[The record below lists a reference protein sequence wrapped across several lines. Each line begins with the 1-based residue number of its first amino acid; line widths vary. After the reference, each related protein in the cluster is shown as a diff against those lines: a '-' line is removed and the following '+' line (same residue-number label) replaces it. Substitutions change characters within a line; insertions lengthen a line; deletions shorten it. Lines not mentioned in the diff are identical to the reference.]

1 MDESADEPRPTGRP
15 HAVPLRHILPGLLRD
30 PARAL
35 IDVGNRTGG
44 ALVRL
49 NLGSFRPYLVTHP
62 RHVQHVLRDRAE
74 NYERAGDGLFWRPVK
89 RLFGE
94 GILGEG
100 QIWSASRRMLQPMFT
115 AKRVEAL
122 IDGMAD
128 AIRDAVDELDEPC
141 RAGRPVDI
149 GAEQARIVSR
159 AIMRVLF
166 ADKISVPDA
175 LRVIDAQDVI
185 ATAVIPRIVV
195 PFAPLSLPMPGD
207 RPFRRAVRIVDD
219 VLVPIV
225 RETRA
230 VADQGDDIIS
240 TLWRARTDDGR
251 QLDERQV
258 RNDTVAM
265 FAATTETTINVLTW
279 AWPHLEQRPDVADRL
294 YAEIDRVVGDE
305 PVRREH
311 LADLTYTR
319 MVLDELLRLYPIGWI
334 IPRRAVAADVIDGV
348 PIEAGATMVASP
360 LITQRMRQFWDR
372 PDEFDPERFR
382 PERVRARHRYA
393 HFPFGG
399 GPHQCLGMYLFYLEA
414 QLILAT
420 MLSRYR
426 FRLRRPG
433 VPGLRLAAA
442 LRPRERVELTLLAAS
457 RRAEPA

>member
-1 MDESADEPRPTGRP
+1 M
-15 HAVPLRHILPGLLRD
+15 LPALVRD

-35 IDVGNRTGG
+35 IDAGNRTGG
-44 ALVRL
+44 DLARI

-62 RHVQHVLRDRAE
+62 EHVQHVLRERAE

-115 AKRVEAL
+115 AKRVESM
-122 IDGMAD
+122 IDGMAE
-128 AIRDAVDELDEPC
+128 AISDAVDELDVPS
-141 RAGRPVDI
+141 RTGRLVDI
-149 GAEQARIVSR
+149 GAEQARIVCR
-159 AIMRVLF
+159 AIMKVLF
-166 ADKISVPDA
+166 ADKISVADA
-175 LRVIDAQDVI
+175 MRVVDAQDAI
-185 ATAVIPRIVV
+185 ASAVIPRIVV

-207 RPFRRAVRIVDD
+207 RTFRRAVRVVDE

-225 RETRA
+225 RTSRA
-230 VADQGDDIIS
+230 TAEEGDDIIS

-279 AWPHLEQRPDVADRL
+279 LWPHLDEHPEVADRL
-294 YAEIDRVVGDE
+294 YAEISQVVGDE

-311 LADLTYTR
+311 LAELRYTR
-319 MVLDELLRLYPIGWI
+319 MVLDELLRLYPIGWL
-334 IPRRAVAADVIDGV
+334 IPRRAVAADVVGGV
-348 PIEAGATMVASP
+348 RIEAGATVVASP
-360 LITQRMRQFWDR
+360 LITQRMSAFWDR

-414 QLILAT
+414 QLIVAT

-426 FRLRRPG
+426 FRLRQPG

-442 LRPRERVELTLLAAS
+442 LRPRHRVELTLTGAS
-457 RRAEPA
+457 PSAVA

>member
-1 MDESADEPRPTGRP
+1 M
-15 HAVPLRHILPGLLRD
+15 LPALVRD

-35 IDVGNRTGG
+35 IDAGNRTGG
-44 ALVRL
+44 RL
-49 NLGSFRPYLVTHP
+49 ARINLGSFRPYLVTHP
-62 RHVQHVLRDRAE
+62 DHVQHVLRERAE

-115 AKRVEAL
+115 AKRVESM
-122 IDGMAD
+122 IDGMAE
-128 AIRDAVDELDEPC
+128 AISDAVDELDAPS
-141 RAGRPVDI
+141 RVGRPVDI
-149 GAEQARIVSR
+149 GNEQARIVCR
-159 AIMRVLF
+159 AIMKVLF

-175 LRVIDAQDVI
+175 MRVVDAQDAI
-185 ATAVIPRIVV
+185 ASAVIPRIVV

-207 RPFRRAVRIVDD
+207 RTFRRAVRIVDE

-225 RETRA
+225 RESRA
-230 VADQGDDIIS
+230 TAEEGDDVIS

-251 QLDERQV
+251 QLDEQQV

-279 AWPHLEQRPDVADRL
+279 LWPHLDEHPEVADRL
-294 YAEIDRVVGDE
+294 YEEINRVVGDE

-311 LADLTYTR
+311 LGELRYTR
-319 MVLDELLRLYPIGWI
+319 MVLDELLRLYPIGWL
-334 IPRRAVAADVIDGV
+334 IPRRAVAADVVGGV
-348 PIEAGATMVASP
+348 EIEAGATVVASP
-360 LITQRMRQFWDR
+360 LITQRMSAFWDR

-382 PERVRARHRYA
+382 PEQVRARHRYA

-414 QLILAT
+414 QLIVAT
-420 MLSRYR
+420 MLSRFR
-426 FRLRRPG
+426 FRLRQPG

-442 LRPRERVELTLLAAS
+442 LRPRRRVELTLTGAATS
-457 RRAEPA
+457 AAA

>member
-1 MDESADEPRPTGRP
+1 M
-15 HAVPLRHILPGLLRD
+15 VPSLLRD

-35 IDVGNRTGG
+35 IAVGDRTGG
-44 ALVRL
+44 ELVRL

-62 RHVQHVLRDRAE
+62 RHVQHVLRERSE

-100 QIWSASRRMLQPMFT
+100 QIWSASRKMLQPMFT
-115 AKRVEAL
+115 AKRIEAL
-122 IDGMAD
+122 VDGMAE
-128 AIRDAVDELDEPC
+128 AIRDAVDELDEPS
-141 RAGRPVDI
+141 RDGRTVDI
-149 GAEQARIVSR
+149 GVEQTRIVCR
-159 AIMRVLF
+159 AIMKVLF
-166 ADKISVPDA
+166 GDKISVPDA
-175 LRVIDAQDVI
+175 MRVVDAQDVI

-207 RPFRRAVRIVDD
+207 RPFRRAKQIVDD
-219 VLVPIV
+219 VLLPIV
-225 RETRA
+225 RASKVT
-230 VADQGDDIIS
+230 ADQGDDVIS
-240 TLWRARTDDGR
+240 TLWQARTEDGR
-251 QLDERQV
+251 QLSEQQV

-279 AWPHLEQRPDVADRL
+279 LWPHLDERPDVAERL
-294 YAEIDRVVGDE
+294 YDEIARVVGDG

-311 LADLTYTR
+311 LNQLPYTR

-334 IPRRAVAADVIDGV
+334 IPRRAVADDVIDGV
-348 PIEAGATMVASP
+348 EVEAGATMVASP
-360 LITQRMRQFWDR
+360 LITQRMTAFWDR
-372 PDEFDPERFR
+372 PDEFDPDRFT
-382 PERVRARHRYA
+382 PERIRGRHRYA

-426 FRLRRPG
+426 FRLRRSG

-442 LRPRERVELTLLAAS
+442 LRPRRRVELTLTTMADAA
-457 RRAEPA
+457 

>member
-1 MDESADEPRPTGRP
+1 M
-15 HAVPLRHILPGLLRD
+15 LPALVRD

-35 IDVGNRTGG
+35 IDAGNRTGG
-44 ALVRL
+44 RL
-49 NLGSFRPYLVTHP
+49 ARINLGSFRPYLVTHP
-62 RHVQHVLRDRAE
+62 DHVQHVLRERAE

-115 AKRVEAL
+115 AKRVESM
-122 IDGMAD
+122 IDGMAE
-128 AIRDAVDELDEPC
+128 AISDAVDELDAPS
-141 RAGRPVDI
+141 RVGRPVDI
-149 GAEQARIVSR
+149 GEEQARIVCR
-159 AIMRVLF
+159 AIMKVLF

-175 LRVIDAQDVI
+175 MRVVDAQDAI
-185 ATAVIPRIVV
+185 ASAVIPRIVV

-207 RPFRRAVRIVDD
+207 RTFRRAVRIVDE

-225 RETRA
+225 RESRA
-230 VADQGDDIIS
+230 TAEEGDDVIS

-251 QLDERQV
+251 QLDEQQV

-279 AWPHLEQRPDVADRL
+279 LWPHLDEHPEVADRL
-294 YAEIDRVVGDE
+294 YEEINRVVGDE

-311 LADLTYTR
+311 LGELRYTR
-319 MVLDELLRLYPIGWI
+319 MVLDELLRLYPIGWL
-334 IPRRAVAADVIDGV
+334 IPRRAVAADVVGGV
-348 PIEAGATMVASP
+348 EIEAGATVVASP
-360 LITQRMRQFWDR
+360 LITQRMSAFWDR

-382 PERVRARHRYA
+382 PEQVRARHRYA

-414 QLILAT
+414 QLIVAT

-426 FRLRRPG
+426 FRLRQPG

-442 LRPRERVELTLLAAS
+442 LRPRRRVELTLTGAATS
-457 RRAEPA
+457 AAA

>member
-1 MDESADEPRPTGRP
+1 M
-15 HAVPLRHILPGLLRD
+15 LPALVRD

-35 IDVGNRTGG
+35 IDAGNRTGG
-44 ALVRL
+44 RL
-49 NLGSFRPYLVTHP
+49 ARINLGSFRPYLVTHP
-62 RHVQHVLRDRAE
+62 EHVQHVLRERAE

-115 AKRVEAL
+115 AKRVESM
-122 IDGMAD
+122 IDGMAE
-128 AIRDAVDELDEPC
+128 AISDAVDELDAPS
-141 RAGRPVDI
+141 RVGRPVDI
-149 GAEQARIVSR
+149 GNEQSRIVCR
-159 AIMRVLF
+159 AIMKVLF

-175 LRVIDAQDVI
+175 MRVVDAQDAI
-185 ATAVIPRIVV
+185 ASAVIPRIVV

-207 RPFRRAVRIVDD
+207 RTFRRAVRIVDE

-225 RETRA
+225 RESRA
-230 VADQGDDIIS
+230 TAEEGDDVIS

-251 QLDERQV
+251 QLDEQQV

-279 AWPHLEQRPDVADRL
+279 LWPHLDEHPEVADRL
-294 YAEIDRVVGDE
+294 YEEINRVVGDE

-311 LADLTYTR
+311 LGELRYTR
-319 MVLDELLRLYPIGWI
+319 MVLDELLRLYPIGWL
-334 IPRRAVAADVIDGV
+334 IPRRAVAADVVGGV
-348 PIEAGATMVASP
+348 EIEAGATVVASP
-360 LITQRMRQFWDR
+360 LITQRMSAFWDR

-382 PERVRARHRYA
+382 PEQVRARHRYA

-414 QLILAT
+414 QLIVAT

-426 FRLRRPG
+426 FRLRQPG

-442 LRPRERVELTLLAAS
+442 LRPRRRVELTLTGAATS
-457 RRAEPA
+457 AAA

>member
-1 MDESADEPRPTGRP
+1 M
-15 HAVPLRHILPGLLRD
+15 LPALVRD

-35 IDVGNRTGG
+35 IDAGNRTGG
-44 ALVRL
+44 AVARI

-62 RHVQHVLRDRAE
+62 EHVQHVLRERAE

-115 AKRVEAL
+115 AKRVESM
-122 IDGMAD
+122 IDGMAE
-128 AIRDAVDELDEPC
+128 AVTAAVDELDAPS
-141 RAGRPVDI
+141 RAGRFVDI
-149 GAEQARIVSR
+149 GAEQARIVCR
-159 AIMRVLF
+159 AIMKVLF
-166 ADKISVPDA
+166 ADKISVADA
-175 LRVIDAQDVI
+175 IRVVNAQDVI
-185 ATAVIPRIVV
+185 ASAVIPRIVV

-207 RPFRRAVRIVDD
+207 RPFRRAVRIVDE

-225 RETRA
+225 RESRA
-230 VADQGDDIIS
+230 TAEQGDDIIS

-279 AWPHLEQRPDVADRL
+279 LWPHLDEHPEVADRL
-294 YAEIDRVVGDE
+294 YEEVTRVVGDE

-311 LADLTYTR
+311 LGELRYTR
-319 MVLDELLRLYPIGWI
+319 MVLDELLRLYPIGWL
-334 IPRRAVAADVIDGV
+334 IPRRAVADDVIDGV
-348 PIEAGATMVASP
+348 PIEAGATVVASP
-360 LITQRMRQFWDR
+360 LVTQRMTAFWDR

-382 PERVRARHRYA
+382 PERVRTRHRYA
-393 HFPFGG
+393 HYPFGG

-414 QLILAT
+414 QLIVAT

-426 FRLRRPG
+426 FRLRQPG

-442 LRPRERVELTLLAAS
+442 LRPRRRVELTLTGTSAVA
-457 RRAEPA
+457 

>member
-1 MDESADEPRPTGRP
+1 MQSP
-15 HAVPLRHILPGLLRD
+15 HIGQPGSRRAVTVPLHQIVPGLLRD

-35 IDVGNRTGG
+35 IEVGNRTGG
-44 ALVRL
+44 ELIRL

-62 RHVQHVLRDRAE
+62 RHVQHVLRERAA

-100 QIWSASRRMLQPMFT
+100 QIWSASRRTLQPMFT
-115 AKRVEAL
+115 AKRIEAL
-122 IDGMAD
+122 VDGMAE
-128 AIRDAVDELDEPC
+128 AIRQAVDDLDEPS
-141 RAGRPVDI
+141 RDGRTVDI
-149 GAEQARIVSR
+149 GVEQSRIVCR
-159 AIMRVLF
+159 AIMKVLF
-166 ADKISVPDA
+166 GDKISVTDA
-175 LRVIDAQDVI
+175 MRVVDAQDVI

-207 RPFRRAVRIVDD
+207 RPFRRAKRIVDD
-219 VLVPIV
+219 VLLPIV
-225 RETRA
+225 RASKATAEE
-230 VADQGDDIIS
+230 GDDVIS
-240 TLWRARTDDGR
+240 TLWRARTEDGR
-251 QLDERQV
+251 QLSEQQV

-279 AWPHLEQRPDVADRL
+279 LWPHLDERPDVAERL
-294 YAEIDRVVGDE
+294 YEEIARVVGDG

-311 LADLTYTR
+311 LTQLPYTR

-334 IPRRAVAADVIDGV
+334 IPRRAVADDVIDGV
-348 PIEAGATMVASP
+348 TIEAGATMVASP
-360 LITQRMRQFWDR
+360 LITQRMSAFWER
-372 PDEFDPERFR
+372 PDEFDPDRFT
-382 PERVRARHRYA
+382 PERIRGRHRYA

-426 FRLRRPG
+426 FRLRRSG

-442 LRPRERVELTLLAAS
+442 LRPRTRVELTLTSAAD
-457 RRAEPA
+457 AA

>member
-1 MDESADEPRPTGRP
+1 MPVPSRPVNRTRS
-15 HAVPLRHILPGLLRD
+15 VPLRQILPAVVRD

-35 IDVGNRTGG
+35 IDVGERGG
-44 ALVRL
+44 GDILRL
-49 NLGSFRPYLVTHP
+49 NLGTFRPYLVTHP
-62 RHVQHVLRDRAE
+62 RHVQHVLRERAD
-74 NYERAGDGLFWRPVK
+74 NYDRAGDGLFWRPVK

-100 QIWSASRRMLQPMFT
+100 QIWSASRRTLQPLFT
-115 AKRVEAL
+115 AKRVGAMV
-122 IDGMAD
+122 DGMAETI
-128 AIRDAVDELDEPC
+128 AEAVDELGTPSPD
-141 RAGRPVDI
+141 GRTVDI
-149 GAEQARIVSR
+149 GVEQARIVSR

-166 ADKISVPDA
+166 ADRISVPDA
-175 LRVIDAQDVI
+175 MRVIAAQDVI

-207 RPFRRAVRIVDD
+207 RRFRRAVRIVDE

-225 RETRA
+225 RASRA
-230 VADQGDDIIS
+230 DGGGDDIIS

-279 AWPHLEQRPDVADRL
+279 LWPHLDQHPDVADRL
-294 YAEIDRVVGDE
+294 YEEIERVVGRG
-305 PVRREH
+305 PVAREH
-311 LADLTYTR
+311 LDRLPYTR
-319 MVLDELLRLYPIGWI
+319 MVLDELLRLYPIGWL
-334 IPRRAVAADVIDGV
+334 IPRRAVADDVIDGV
-348 PIEAGATMVASP
+348 RVEAGATVVASP
-360 LITQRMRQFWDR
+360 LITQRMSAFWDR

-399 GPHQCLGMYLFYLEA
+399 GPHQCLGMHLFYLEA
-414 QLILAT
+414 QLIVAT

-426 FRLRRPG
+426 FRMRSRG

-442 LRPRERVELTLLAAS
+442 LRPQERVKLTLVAARS
-457 RRAEPA
+457 AAV